1 MLRPLRR
8 FLRHFARGEQGSVV
22 IEGVIM
28 LPVIAW
34 AFVACYSF
42 FDAFHARANNIRAA
56 FTISDTLT
64 RETNYITPAYMDGLL
79 ALQRFLMIGSDNA
92 RLRVTVFHYNATDD
106 VLELDWS
113 EARGGMSPLSEP
125 ALRRLEARIPAM
137 AGGDTA
143 ILVETE
149 ADYEVP
155 FKVGLADDVFTEF
168 VVARPRFSGQLCWNP
183 VENGTNATA
192 VC

>member
-1 MLRPLRR
+1 MTRIARFLRR
-8 FLRHFARGEQGSVV
+8 FAGGTEGSVI

-28 LPVIAW
+28 FPVVAW
-34 AFVACYSF
+34 CFVACYSF

-64 RETNYITPAYMDGLL
+64 RETDYITPAYMDGLL
-79 ALQRFLMIGSDNA
+79 QLQRFLMIGSDNA
-92 RLRVTVFHYNATDD
+92 RLRITVFHYDD
-106 VLELDWS
+106 DRDRLELDWS
-113 EARGGMSPLSEP
+113 QGRGGYA
-125 ALRRLEARIPAM
+125 ALTSRQLRDMADSIPTLAP
-137 AGGDTA
+137 GDSA

-149 ADYEVP
+149 SDYEVP
-155 FKVGLADDVFTEF
+155 FKVGLADDTFYEF

-183 VENGTNATA
+183 VEDGANDTA